1 MYSSGHMRQVSSP
14 TLLTPSGCKIALAS
28 DSATMKIAVQTLK
41 NGGLVAI
48 PTETVY
54 GLGATINDEVALSK
68 IFSVKGRPQDHPLIV
83 HIAEIDQLQTIAVNI
98 HADALKIARACW
110 PGPLTLLLQRH
121 ETVSMSV
128 TGGRETVAV
137 RIPSNA
143 FTRALINNVGRP
155 IAAPSANRFGKVSP
169 TTAQHV
175 CDDLQGDVDLIV
187 DDGACSIGVE
197 STILDFSVSP
207 PQLLRPGGIPI
218 EDIELVLGYSIQNS
232 DGVSR
237 TSGML
242 QSHYKPSCKVILVKT
257 ENEAKQLFERLN
269 PQQTPARILDRC
281 DDLPTYASLLFS
293 DLRDADRDQIKT
305 LIAVLPPDSGL
316 GAAIN
321 DRLAKASA
329 PFEAL
334 PTS

>member
-1 MYSSGHMRQVSSP
+1 MQSR
-14 TLLTPSGCKIALAS
+14 TPSETTASACNIARAS
-28 DSATMKIAVQTLK
+28 DLETMETAVRTLK

-54 GLGATINDEVALSK
+54 GLGASINDEVAIAK
-68 IFSVKGRPQDHPLIV
+68 IFAVKGRPQDHPLIV
-83 HIAEIDQLQTIAVNI
+83 HIANIEQIHEVAINI
-98 HADALKIARACW
+98 HDDALKIAQACW
-110 PGPLTLLLQRH
+110 PGALTLLLHRSDQ
-121 ETVSMSV
+121 VSLRI

-137 RIPSNA
+137 RVPDSD
-143 FTRALINNVGRP
+143 FTRQLITNLESP

-207 PQLLRPGGIPI
+207 PQQLRPGGIPI
-218 EDIELVLGYSIQNS
+218 EDIEHVLGYTIQNS

-242 QSHYKPSCKVILVKT
+242 QSHYKPSCRVRLVTDQNEAAIMIDTLDPQQLPARVLNRT
-257 ENEAKQLFERLN
+257 ENLSR
-269 PQQTPARILDRC
+269 
-281 DDLPTYASLLFS
+281 YASLLYD
-293 DLRDADRDQIKT
+293 DLRQADADQIQT
-305 LIAVLPPDSGL
+305 LIAVMPGKLGL
-316 GAAIN
+316 GAAIS
-321 DRLAKASA
+321 DRLIKAAA
-329 PFEAL
+329 PEEAL
-334 PTS
+334 PASI

>member
-1 MYSSGHMRQVSSP
+1 
-14 TLLTPSGCKIALAS
+14 
-28 DSATMKIAVQTLK
+28 MKIAEDVLK
-41 NGGLVAI
+41 NSGLVAI

-54 GLGATINDEVALSK
+54 GLGAIINNEFALSK
-68 IFSVKGRPQDHPLIV
+68 IFAVKGRPQDHPLIV
-83 HIAEIDQLQTIAVNI
+83 HIAEIEQLHTIATNI
-98 HADALKIARACW
+98 HPDALKIAHACW

-121 ETVSMSV
+121 EAVSLSV

-137 RIPSNA
+137 RIPDNS
-143 FTRALINNVGRP
+143 FTRNLIVNVGQP

-207 PQLLRPGGIPI
+207 PQLLRPGGIPV
-218 EDIELVLGYSIQNS
+218 EDIEHILGYRIQSS
-232 DGVSR
+232 DGISR

-242 QSHYKPSCKVILVKT
+242 QSHYKPSCTVTLV
-257 ENEAKQLFERLN
+257 ENETKAFELLERLT
-269 PQQTPARILDRC
+269 PQQTPARILNRC
-281 DDLPTYASLLFS
+281 DNLPSYASLLYS
-293 DLRDADRDQIKT
+293 DLRQADNDQIKT
-305 LIAVLPPDSGL
+305 LIAVLPPFTGL

-321 DRLAKASA
+321 DRLAKAAA
-329 PFEAL
+329 PL
-334 PTS
+334 